1 MDGKTCR
8 NRRSGIASART
19 GRPRVGELSS
29 NSPAIC
35 HGARRGAQK
44 RGRRGVATTGEKI
57 TYPRLLQRSYLC
69 RALLIEGVVDRGV
82 RMTEWGAV
90 PDNGIAM
97 ERREA
102 QGSSPGPARHGAG
115 LASLPRKLGANGGP
129 IARSASR
136 GPRKPP
142 GASRRSIPSCRG
154 EKENRDT
161 GQPAARKSN
170 DRPAERWLAPH
181 RALSKSN
188 ENSEGAR
195 GRKDDESPAAAQAR
209 HARRSRGRR

>member
-57 TYPRLLQRSYLC
+57 TYPRLLQRIYLC

-82 RMTEWGAV
+82 RMTERGAAA
-90 PDNGIAM
+90 DNACRDGA
-97 ERREA
+97 
-102 QGSSPGPARHGAG
+102 PGGAG
-115 LASLPRKLGANGGP
+115 LFARARAPR
-129 IARSASR
+129 SR
-136 GPRKPP
+136 PRKPASEARREWRTDRKVRLK
-142 GASRRSIPSCRG
+142 GASQAPWRLPALHPLVPRG
-154 EKENRDT
+154 K
-161 GQPAARKSN
+161 GKQGYGPAGGPKIK
-170 DRPAERWLAPH
+170 RPAGGALACPTPCAKQVERKFGGSTWP
-181 RALSKSN
+181 
-188 ENSEGAR
+188 E
-195 GRKDDESPAAAQAR
+195 
-209 HARRSRGRR
+209 RR